1 LSLSIAALLVGLPI
15 NLLVHVEAPARVFLV
30 GILISAISF
39 GLWPSLFASLISA
52 IIYDLFF
59 LPPIYSL
66 SIDSRQDVFDLVC
79 FLLIAVITSALAD
92 RVRRYAVAAD
102 RRAMSAEKLA
112 DFCCRLAEAA
122 TIEIAIETAAERLFH
137 HTGLPVCI
145 TVPEAGAS
153 CRTARFSVGSE
164 PAASVSEEATR
175 LWHSGARIAAT
186 IRGWRIM
193 HLAASGMPVGLLLLQ
208 LPPGEQTITRQQQH
222 ELDPL
227 MLQIAM
233 AIERF
238 ALQQQLLDVRLQ
250 KEAETLRATVLTS
263 LSHDLR
269 APLASIIAGASGLD
283 DQWQRID
290 EATRID
296 AIRTVRAEAERLND
310 FIGKLLDM
318 TRLENAA
325 VIPRI
330 ERTFIGEIAC
340 SAIDQS
346 GARLGLHPIILEI
359 PDDLPLADA
368 DPVLLQQVLVNVF
381 DNATKYSPDRAPIRV
396 RATHDETRVRLDI
409 IDEGVGLREVDLPF
423 LFDRFYRVRSSG
435 APASGTGLG
444 LAICQGF
451 LQVMRGSIQAA
462 NRTDRR
468 GAVFSIFL
476 PLSMPETTRQG
487 VLS

>member
-1 LSLSIAALLVGLPI
+1 LSLAIGALLIALPV
-15 NLLVHVEAPARVFLV
+15 NLFIHVEAPARVFLV

-52 IIYDLFF
+52 VIYDLFF

-66 SIDSRQDVFDLVC
+66 SIASRQDVLDLVC
-79 FLLIAVITSALAD
+79 FLVIAIITSALAA

-122 TIEIAIETAAERLFH
+122 TIETAIETAAERLFNQI
-137 HTGLPVCI
+137 GLPVCI
-145 TVPEAGAS
+145 IVPQAGAGCLS
-153 CRTARFSVGSE
+153 ARFPVGSE

-175 LWHSGARIAAT
+175 LWHSGESVAAT

-193 HLAASGMPVGLLLLQ
+193 HLAPSDMPVGLLLLR
-208 LPPGEQTITRQQQH
+208 LPSGEQMVTQHQQH
-222 ELDPL
+222 LLDPL

-233 AIERF
+233 TIERF
-238 ALQQQLLDVRLQ
+238 ALQQRLLDVRLQ
-250 KEAETLRATVLTS
+250 KEAEALRATVLTS

-283 DQWQRID
+283 HQWQYID
-290 EATRID
+290 DTTRIH
-296 AIRTVRAEAERLND
+296 AIRTVRAEAERLD
-310 FIGKLLDM
+310 GFIGKLLDM

-325 VIPRI
+325 VIPQI
-330 ERTFIGEIAC
+330 ERTFLGEVVC

-346 GARLGLHPIILEI
+346 GAALGLHPIVLEI

-368 DPVLLQQVLVNVF
+368 DPVLLQQVLVNLF

-396 RATHDETRVRLDI
+396 RAGHDEALVRLDI
-409 IDEGVGLREVDLPF
+409 IDEGVGLRDIDLPF
-423 LFDRFYRVRSSG
+423 LFDRFYRVRSATG
-435 APASGTGLG
+435 PVPGTGLG

-462 NRTDRR
+462 NRTDQS

-476 PLSMPETTRQG
+476 PLSIRETTQQG
-487 VLS
+487 MLS